1 MFREWNNINYK
12 REITAGITTFL
23 SMAYII
29 AVNPAILSNAGMP
42 LGALVTATCITAG
55 LSSILM
61 GFFANMPLSL
71 ASGMGIN
78 AFFAFS
84 VVKGMQ
90 IPWKVALAAVFVEG
104 IIFIILSVSKMR
116 ESIINAMPINLKYA
130 ISVGIGYFIA
140 FIGLVNIGIIIKNE
154 ATLIS
159 IGNLLNLKVLSTF
172 LGIILI
178 FIFDLKKIKGSIL
191 LSMCITTIIAWG
203 YTILNKDKALEL
215 GFILP
220 DGFLRYE
227 SVSPIFNK
235 MDFSYLINEHIWN
248 FVWIVFILLF
258 NDLFDTI
265 GTLIGVAAKGNML
278 DDKGKVR
285 NANKVLL
292 VDAIA
297 TTFGAVMGV
306 STVTTY
312 IESSTGISEGG
323 KTGLTAITTGILF
336 ILAVFFSP
344 LFIAVPASATSAAL
358 IYVGFLMCSGI
369 KNIDFSN
376 TRESLPS
383 FLMLLLI
390 PLTYSIGTGIGI
402 GIIVYVF
409 LNIFYNYL
417 NQERIKICPVMLI
430 LSFIFILKIFF
441 SH

>member
-1 MFREWNNINYK
+1 M
-12 REITAGITTFL
+12 

-71 ASGMGIN
+71 ASGMVIN

-84 VVKGMQ
+84 VVKGMN
-90 IPWKVALAAVFVEG
+90 IPWEVALAAVFVEG
-104 IIFIILSVSKMR
+104 IIFIVLSVSKMR
-116 ESIINAMPINLKYA
+116 ESIINALPINLKYS
-130 ISVGIGYFIA
+130 ISVGIGYFIT
-140 FIGLVNIGIIIKNE
+140 FIGFVNIGILIKNE
-154 ATLIS
+154 ATLVS
-159 IGNLLNLKVLSTF
+159 LGNLMNLKVFLTF
-172 LGIILI
+172 IGIILI
-178 FIFDLKKIKGSIL
+178 CIFELKKIRGSIL
-191 LSMCITTIIAWG
+191 LSMCITTIIAWA
-203 YTILNKDKALEL
+203 YALLDKERALEL
-215 GFILP
+215 GFLLP

-235 MDFSYLINEHIWN
+235 MNFDYLFNEHIWT

-258 NDLFDTI
+258 NDLFDTV
-265 GTLIGVAAKGNML
+265 GTLIGVATKGNMI
-278 DDKGKVR
+278 DNTGKVR
-285 NANKVLL
+285 NATKVLL

-323 KTGLTAITTGILF
+323 RTGLTAVVTGILF
-336 ILAVFFSP
+336 ILSIFFSP
-344 LFIAVPASATSAAL
+344 LFIAVPSSATSAAL

-369 KNIDFSN
+369 RKIDFSN
-376 TRESLPS
+376 TKESFPS
-383 FLMLLLI
+383 FLILFLI
-390 PLTYSIGTGIGI
+390 PLTYSISTGIGI

-409 LNIFYNYL
+409 LNIFYSCFKG
-417 NQERIKICPVMLI
+417 ERIKISLVMLI
-430 LSFIFILKIFF
+430 LSCIFILKLVF